1 MSVLIASFLIYIYA
15 YLPSGSCIQVVVS
28 TTNRV
33 TGTTKVFGSPCAVPF
48 WFKDVN
54 DYNPDQI
61 DLKVDKHDSTDAH
74 NIIGTTSV
82 KNIHDVNFEVFF
94 ENIVY
99 KEELASDVCMTYQ
112 KPIYIYSVKYYD
124 FDGDG
129 KEEAIVRA
137 SSCFTGTAGPD
148 INGVYKLS
156 PSGQVV
162 ELRVN
167 DNCGVYN
174 GKKLYEDSWK
184 DYGYDVKNNKL
195 INIRPIY
202 KNSDANCCPSGGAR
216 EITYEWNGKEFVISK
231 VSEVPFEQN

>member
-1 MSVLIASFLIYIYA
+1 MSVLITSLLIYIYL
-15 YLPSGSCIQVVVS
+15 YLPNSSCIQFVVS
-28 TTNRV
+28 ATNRI
-33 TGTTKVFGSPCAVPF
+33 TGKVKVFGSPCAVPF

-54 DYNPDQI
+54 DYNPAQI
-61 DLKVDKHDSTDAH
+61 DIKVDKQNSTGTH
-74 NIIGTTSV
+74 NIIGITIV
-82 KNIHDVNFEVFF
+82 KNIHDVNFEDLF

-99 KEELASDVCMTYQ
+99 KEELASDVCMTDQ
-112 KPIYIYSVKYYD
+112 KPIYIDSVKYYD
-124 FDGDG
+124 FDGDA

-156 PSGQVV
+156 LSGQVI

-167 DNCGVYN
+167 DNGGVHN

-202 KNSDANCCPSGGAR
+202 KNSDANCCPSGGTR
-216 EITYEWNGKEFVISK
+216 EIAYEWNGKEFFISN
-231 VSEVPFEQN
+231 VTEVLFEGN